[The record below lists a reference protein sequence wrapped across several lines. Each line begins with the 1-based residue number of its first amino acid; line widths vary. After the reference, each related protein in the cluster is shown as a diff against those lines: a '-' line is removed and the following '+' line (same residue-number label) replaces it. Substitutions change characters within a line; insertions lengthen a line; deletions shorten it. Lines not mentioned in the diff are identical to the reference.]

1 MPHLTRKIPYL
12 LSIVTLALL
21 AACGG
26 GGGGGGGGFGF
37 IPPASGG
44 NGNGGGNGGGDPPA
58 AASTTLS
65 GTVATGA
72 AFAGAALTVF
82 DQTGAKVC
90 EVTTTPEGTYT
101 CSLPAGTKAPLVI
114 QAVRDDLTLYSTTA
128 STATGTTNVTPLT
141 TIIVAQLAPN
151 GDPSKLAAAIQA
163 DAGAVTAGS
172 ISDQVAK
179 LVAALQPLLTA
190 LNLSIDPM
198 SGEFQANGSGQDRV
212 LDSINVSVRPDGAAS
227 NIEITVK
234 ALPAGEESPPVSI
247 VFRSGD
253 ATITP
258 LPAVDAATLVQPP
271 TPAMVQAL
279 LDRINACYALP
290 LGERVNS
297 TIEADGNAFGTAANV
312 VAPACR
318 TLFVG
323 DDPAN
328 FVSAGVPIGRVSG
341 GARRSFESLFRFGP
355 THLKHDRGNFEYFY
369 PTGDIALT
377 YRWTDV
383 VGNTDNDV
391 FNAKVVDG
399 APKLTGNSNTYRAF
413 VRPQL
418 DKKDYLKH
426 QNLVFHSVGYS
437 VSVDNVRDGNGNP
450 SLAKVVATT
459 EALRGRSLVL
469 VPNGNL
475 TSLVLTADGT
485 AEGTKLNSPL
495 WRMAA
500 RFLDPAQAGS
510 PGSFDTGNLFASP
523 QFTEAELAAIPD
535 QAVWRLEFFPADG
548 APSVVQ
554 HVRTFSRVPTIAEAR
569 QTPLVELTP
578 AMRADLLS
586 VSQGTARGIVFG
598 PTSLTD
604 PNRVDFSAE
613 GDTDG
618 WVVPNGALA
627 PTSLGVFGREQGANG
642 LRFSE
647 SVTVRTTNRKAIV
660 NCVPVSQQDTHC
672 VPANNGYQYAQG
684 SSISTFSF
692 SARTARQVDVRKNFE
707 VWTVTQP

>member
-1 MPHLTRKIPYL
+1 MPHLTRRIPHA

-37 IPPASGG
+37 IPPAS
-44 NGNGGGNGGGDPPA
+44 GGNGGGDPPA

-151 GDPSKLAAAIQA
+151 GDPSQLAAAIQA

-172 ISDQVAK
+172 INDQVAK

-198 SGEFQANGSGQDRV
+198 SGEFQANGAGQDRV

-234 ALPAGEESPPVSI
+234 ALPAGEESAPVSI

-279 LDRINACYALP
+279 LERINACYALP
-290 LGERVNS
+290 LDQRVNS
-297 TIEADGNAFGTAANV
+297 TINPDGNAFGTAANV

-323 DDPAN
+323 DDPAS
-328 FVSAGVPIGRVSG
+328 FVVAGANIGRAASG
-341 GARRSFESLFRFGP
+341 PRLPFESLFRFGP
-355 THLKHDRGNFEYFY
+355 TNLKHDRGNFEYFY
-369 PTGDIALT
+369 PNGDIALT

-391 FNAKVVDG
+391 FNARVVDG
-399 APKLTGNSNTYRAF
+399 ALKLTGNSNAYRAF

-426 QNLVFHSVGYS
+426 QNLIFHSVGYS
-437 VSVDNVRDGNGNP
+437 ISVDNVRDGNGNP
-450 SLAKVVATT
+450 ILEKVVATT
-459 EALRGRSLVL
+459 EALPGRSLVL

-475 TSLVLTADGT
+475 GSLVLTADGT
-485 AEGTKLNSPL
+485 AEGPKLNSPL

-500 RFLDPAQAGS
+500 RFLDPAQTGS
-510 PGSFDTGNLFASP
+510 PGQVDSGNLFASP

-535 QAVWRLEFFPADG
+535 QAVWRLELFPASG

-554 HVRTFSRVPTIAEAR
+554 YVRTFSRVPTIAEA
-569 QTPLVELTP
+569 QLTPLVELVP

-586 VSQGTARGIVFG
+586 ASQGNARGIVFG
-598 PTSLTD
+598 PASLSD

-613 GDTDG
+613 GDTDA

-627 PTSLGVFGREQGANG
+627 PTSLGVFGREQGANSP
-642 LRFSE
+642 RFSE
-647 SVTVRTTNRKAIV
+647 SVTVRTTNRKAVV

-672 VPANNGYQYAQG
+672 VPANNNGFQYAQG
-684 SSISTFSF
+684 ASISTFSF

-707 VWTVTQP
+707 VWTVSLP

>member
-1 MPHLTRKIPYL
+1 MPHLTRKIPHA

-26 GGGGGGGGFGF
+26 GGGGGGGGGFGF

-44 NGNGGGNGGGDPPA
+44 GGGDQPA
-58 AASTTLS
+58 TATTLS

-141 TIIVAQLAPN
+141 TIIVAQLSPN

-172 ISDQVAK
+172 IGEQVAK

-234 ALPAGEESPPVSI
+234 ALPAGEETAPVSI

-258 LPAVDAATLVQPP
+258 LPAVDAAALVQPP

-279 LDRINACYALP
+279 LERINACYALP
-290 LGERVNS
+290 LNQRVDSPINQ
-297 TIEADGNAFGTAANV
+297 DGNAFGTAANV
-312 VAPACR
+312 VAPECR

-323 DDPAN
+323 DSPEN
-328 FVSAGVPIGRVSG
+328 FVAAGGVPIGRVAG
-341 GARRSFESLFRFGP
+341 GARRSFDSLFRFGP
-355 THLKHDRGNFEYFY
+355 TNLKHDRGNFEYFY
-369 PTGDIALT
+369 KNGDIALT
-377 YRWTDV
+377 YRWTDIL
-383 VGNTDNDV
+383 GNTDNDV
-391 FNAKVVDG
+391 FNAKIVDG
-399 APKLTGNSNTYRAF
+399 ALKLTGNADAYRAF

-418 DKKDYLKH
+418 EKKDYLKH
-426 QNLVFHSVGYS
+426 QNLVFHSVGYAL
-437 VSVDNVRDGNGNP
+437 SVDNVRDGMGNP
-450 SLAKVVATT
+450 ILAKVVATT
-459 EALRGRSLVL
+459 ESLPGRQLVL
-469 VPNGNL
+469 VPKSGL
-475 TSLVLTADGT
+475 SSLVLTPDGT
-485 AEGTKLNSPL
+485 IASGLNSSA
-495 WRMAA
+495 WRMSA
-500 RFLDPAQAGS
+500 RYLDPAQPGS
-510 PGSFDTGNLFASP
+510 PNDFENANLFASP
-523 QFTEAELAAIPD
+523 FIGDETCA
-535 QAVWRLEFFPADG
+535 R
-548 APSVVQ
+548 S
-554 HVRTFSRVPTIAEAR
+554 PTR
-569 QTPLVELTP
+569 
-578 AMRADLLS
+578 R
-586 VSQGTARGIVFG
+586 
-598 PTSLTD
+598 
-604 PNRVDFSAE
+604 
-613 GDTDG
+613 
-618 WVVPNGALA
+618 
-627 PTSLGVFGREQGANG
+627 
-642 LRFSE
+642 
-647 SVTVRTTNRKAIV
+647 
-660 NCVPVSQQDTHC
+660 C
-672 VPANNGYQYAQG
+672 G
-684 SSISTFSF
+684 SWSS
-692 SARTARQVDVRKNFE
+692 SARTA
-707 VWTVTQP
+707 